1 MQLLLFG
8 CAFISAHARPWMNK
22 ADPPATRAQKLV
34 ANMDLEAKLNLFHGS
49 CKGYTGNVCGNNEY
63 GIPTIKME
71 DGPQGFR
78 GIDGTSTAWPSGLT
92 IGATFD
98 EVAAQTWG
106 STMGVEF
113 YNKGANVQLGPGLCL
128 ARVPRNGRNFEYISG
143 EDPYLGYTMV
153 GPVIRG
159 IQSSGV
165 IANAKHWVNNNQ
177 ETNRHGVVED
187 VDERTQFEMYYPPFQ
202 GAVDNGVGSIMCS
215 YNKVLFP
222 TPSRHAL
229 CAHAQVIFLHRPISV
244 FVCAD
249 PTRRFWR
256 REVELREPRDAAAR
270 PQRPHGLQ
278 GMGHERL
285 GGHPLHEH

>member
-1 MQLLLFG
+1 MMQLYGLYLFG
-8 CAFISAHARPWMNK
+8 FAFTAAHEHPWMNT

-49 CKGYTGNVCGNNEY
+49 CEGYTGNVCGNSQY
-63 GIPTIKME
+63 GIPAIKME

-98 EVAAQTWG
+98 EVAAHTWG
-106 STMGVEF
+106 VTMGVEF

-128 ARVPRNGRNFEYISG
+128 ARVPQNGRNFEYISG

-177 ETNRHGVVED
+177 ETHRGSIVED

-202 GAVDNGVGSIMCS
+202 GAIDSDVGSIMCS
-215 YNKVLFP
+215 YNKVLAL
-222 TPSRHAL
+222 HASM
-229 CAHAQVIFLHRPISV
+229 HSINRPI
-244 FVCAD
+244 FVLA
-249 PTRRFWR
+249 
-256 REVELREPRDAAAR
+256 
-270 PQRPHGLQ
+270 PHASTHSAHTQ
-278 GMGHERL
+278 W
-285 GGHPLHEH
+285 